1 MIGIFI
7 ALLTATIV
15 SGGCDNRCSGHGTCE
30 CGECQCFDNWGL
42 GSSYENGD
50 CSDRICPFERS
61 WIDFPDSSGNRHKY
75 LECAGQGICDRTT
88 GECDCFPGYE
98 GKGCQRSSCPNNC
111 TGHGRCKYIE
121 DMRYGVVE
129 FDHPHYEFT
138 QSLQHFYYF
147 GWDER
152 KMRGCECDPGYS
164 EYDCSKRM
172 CPHGNDV
179 MSYAD
184 DELTTSLRYQTQR
197 IRFSAPPA
205 DSLTALTGKTYALT
219 FKSKLNETFTTIPL
233 YFDATDLAGMELSI
247 ESNLKKLPNRVIE
260 SVDVTVTK
268 DAGDSEL
275 IIQIELNGES
285 TQGTQNLI
293 TVEDYSC
300 GAGCTPLITGLQLE
314 AATGNVTEVVEA
326 HYNSYECGRRGKCD
340 YDTGV
345 CSCFEGFTGPSCSTQ
360 TSLR

>member
-1 MIGIFI
+1 
-7 ALLTATIV
+7 
-15 SGGCDNRCSGHGTCE
+15 
-30 CGECQCFDNWGL
+30 
-42 GSSYENGD
+42 
-50 CSDRICPFERS
+50 
-61 WIDFPDSSGNRHKY
+61 
-75 LECAGQGICDRTT
+75 
-88 GECDCFPGYE
+88 
-98 GKGCQRSSCPNNC
+98 
-111 TGHGRCKYIE
+111 
-121 DMRYGVVE
+121 MRYGVVE